1 MSRVAKYLQWQTR
14 MTVRIETSAEGMKTT
29 VSVAGRLDKRAVSEF
44 VKTCL
49 SVESELVLDLSH
61 LRSADPAG
69 IGEIQKQVHGGAVLR
84 GASPFIQLLLD
95 SQQLATTK

>member
-1 MSRVAKYLQWQTR
+1 

-29 VSVAGRLDKRAVSEF
+29 VSVAGRLEERVVSEL

-49 SVESELVLDLSH
+49 SAESELVLDLTH

-69 IGEIQKQVHGGAVLR
+69 IEVIQELVQGGAVLR
-84 GASPFIQLLLD
+84 GASPFIRLLLD
-95 SQQLATTK
+95 SQQPATTKESPS